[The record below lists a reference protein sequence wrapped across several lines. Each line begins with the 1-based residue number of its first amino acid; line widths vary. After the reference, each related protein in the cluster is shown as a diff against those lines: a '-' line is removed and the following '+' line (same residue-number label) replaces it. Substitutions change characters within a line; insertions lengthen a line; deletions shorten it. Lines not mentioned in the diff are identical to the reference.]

1 MSAGAKARCG
11 VTALGLLIAMS
22 CLPAPIAVA
31 RSQPHPEVRPAS
43 TGALVYFGSSHGYE
57 LGISMPSPKIAILYA
72 FRQVGEES
80 EERSDSSAAFMQSA
94 YAVRVKGNLLEKGRI
109 RAVFPTLGRVSL
121 RFKPNGKRKLRPPGY
136 GCRGKQQVTEFGT
149 FRGTVS
155 LEGEGGYF
163 DLATRSGGGSLTRA
177 PRALCRSEAGSELE
191 EDVDPRWEY
200 VAAGF
205 GSFIYSP
212 GDGSTVLLYAAA
224 RSPYRTIGIRAAHRE
239 SAPAGAQIDVQVLEL
254 RHGMAIGRSAWVQS
268 NVPGT
273 LISSLPGEHPASA
286 TLKPPPPF
294 EGEGS
299 FLASSSTSHS
309 WTGDL
314 AVSLPG
320 MDVPLTGPEFETSLC
335 VVSPLKVPA
344 GCDFI
349 KPKLAGNARP
359 AIPSAW
365 GRR

>member
-1 MSAGAKARCG
+1 MVGRCSVAVLGAL
-11 VTALGLLIAMS
+11 VALS
-22 CLPAPIAVA
+22 CLPVPASAA
-31 RSQPHPEVRPAS
+31 HSQPRPEVRSPSTAAS
-43 TGALVYFGSSHGYE
+43 IFLGSSHGYE
-57 LGISMPSPKIAILYA
+57 LGISLPSPKIAVLYV
-72 FRQVGEES
+72 FRQADPES
-80 EERSDSSAAFMQSA
+80 RESDNSSSAYLQSA
-94 YAVRVKGNLLEKGRI
+94 YAIRLKGDMLRRGLVR
-109 RAVFPTLGRVSL
+109 AQFPSLGRVSL
-121 RFKPNGKRKLRPPGY
+121 RFRPHGKRKLRPPGY
-136 GCRGKQQVTEFGT
+136 GCRGKQQVTEYGN
-149 FRGTVS
+149 FRGRVS
-155 LEGEGGYF
+155 LEGEGDYF
-163 DLATRSGGGSLTRA
+163 ELAARSADGSLTRV
-177 PRALCRSEAGSELE
+177 PRALCRAEAGQGQ
-191 EDVDPRWEY
+191 DDDIDPRWEY
-200 VAAGF
+200 VGSGF

-268 NVPGT
+268 DVPGT

-314 AVSLPG
+314 AISLPG

-335 VVSPLKVPA
+335 VVSPLKAPA

-349 KPKLAGNARP
+349 KPKLVGNARP